1 MSSEIAI
8 IAGTA
13 AFLGFFHTLIGP
25 DHYLPFIVLAK
36 ARQWSTFKT
45 AVITFLCGI
54 GHVLSSVA
62 LGFIG
67 IAIGLALSSMEAI
80 ESARGEI
87 AAWLLIG
94 FGLAYCVWGVHR
106 AIRARRHEH
115 AHPHQNGTD
124 HAHSHSH
131 LGEHTHVHV
140 SSYRTLTP
148 WILFTIFVFGPCEP
162 LIPLVMVPAAEHSMA
177 GVAMVAS
184 VFAVTTIST
193 MLFVVVASSYG
204 LSRLPL
210 RPLER
215 YSHALAGLSIFLCG
229 GAIKVFGI

>member
-1 MSSEIAI
+1 MTNEIAV

-36 ARQWSTFKT
+36 ARRWGTLRT
-45 AVITFLCGI
+45 ALITFLCGL
-54 GHVLSSVA
+54 GHVLSSIA
-62 LGFIG
+62 LGFVG
-67 IAIGLALSSMEAI
+67 IAIGVALSSMEAI

-94 FGLAYCVWGVHR
+94 FGLVYCVWGVHR
-106 AIRARRHEH
+106 AVRARRHEH
-115 AHPHQNGTD
+115 AHPHENGTD
-124 HAHSHSH
+124 HAHVHSH
-131 LGEHTHVHV
+131 MAEHTHVHV

-162 LIPLVMVPAAEHSMA
+162 LIPLVMVPAAEHSMV
-177 GVAMVAS
+177 GVAVVAA

-193 MLFVVVASSYG
+193 MLVVVVASSYG

>member
-1 MSSEIAI
+1 MSSI
-8 IAGTA
+8 
-13 AFLGFFHTLIGP
+13 
-25 DHYLPFIVLAK
+25 
-36 ARQWSTFKT
+36 
-45 AVITFLCGI
+45 
-54 GHVLSSVA
+54 A

-67 IAIGLALSSMEAI
+67 IAIGVALSSMEAI

-94 FGLAYCVWGVHR
+94 FGLTYCVWGVHR

-124 HAHSHSH
+124 HEHSHSH
-131 LGEHTHVHV
+131 MGEHTHVHV

-162 LIPLVMVPAAEHSMA
+162 LIPLVMVPAAEHSMV
-177 GVAMVAS
+177 GVAIVAS

-193 MLFVVVASSYG
+193 MLVVVVASSYG

-210 RPLER
+210 RPAGEVFARAGRPVDLPVRRR
-215 YSHALAGLSIFLCG
+215 YQAVWDIAEPTRLPVRG
-229 GAIKVFGI
+229 